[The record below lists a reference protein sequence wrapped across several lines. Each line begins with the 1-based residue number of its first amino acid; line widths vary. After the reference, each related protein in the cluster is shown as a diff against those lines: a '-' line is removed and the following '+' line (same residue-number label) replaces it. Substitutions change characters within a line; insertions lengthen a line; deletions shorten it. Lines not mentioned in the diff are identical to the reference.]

1 MQPSS
6 SRHSLVGGRR
16 ANISPGKVPVTSF
29 LEEDMARKSRRA
41 ASADRNAARTRVRQA
56 TAPKAGAPSPIPQAH
71 GRFDYSPIIDR
82 PPLRWPNGAR
92 VALWVI
98 PNIEHF
104 LFDRTATKI
113 STAMAV
119 NPDVL
124 NYSWRDYGVRVGIWR
139 MMEIMAKFGV
149 RGTVSLNSDVCR
161 EYPRIIEEGNKLGWE
176 WMGHGTT
183 NSILLNQQTEV
194 EERALIKETV
204 STIAKSVGKAPRGWL
219 SPGMTETVRT
229 LDLLAENGIEYT
241 GNWVNDEQ
249 PYPMKVRKGSMIS
262 MPYSSEIND
271 IPALLGLHQSP
282 ERFGQ
287 MICDQ
292 FDVLYEDGAKTGR
305 VMAICLH
312 PFLVGH
318 PHRSKY
324 LAKALAHITSRQ
336 EVWLATGSEIVDW
349 YKKNYLKG

>member
-1 MQPSS
+1 
-6 SRHSLVGGRR
+6 VEN
-16 ANISPGKVPVTSF
+16 A
-29 LEEDMARKSRRA
+29 MARKIRRTTPAKKNKPA
-41 ASADRNAARTRVRQA
+41 A
-56 TAPKAGAPSPIPQAH
+56 PPLIPRAH
-71 GRFDYSPIIDR
+71 GRFDYSPIVDR
-82 PPLRWPNGAR
+82 PVLRWPNGAR

-104 LFDRTATKI
+104 LFDRPGTKI
-113 STAMAV
+113 SGGGMV
-119 NPDVL
+119 VSPDIL
-124 NYSWRDYGVRVGIWR
+124 NYGWRDYGVRVGIWR
-139 MMEIMAKFGV
+139 LMEIMQKFGV
-149 RGTVSLNSDVCR
+149 RGSVALNSDVCR
-161 EYPRIIEEGNKLGWE
+161 EYPQIIEAGNKLGWE

-183 NSILLNQQTEV
+183 NSIILNAQTEA
-194 EERALIKETV
+194 EERALIKESV
-204 STIAKSVGKAPRGWL
+204 SVIGKSTGKAPRGWL

-271 IPALLGLHQSP
+271 IPAMLSLHQTP

-292 FDVLYEDGAKTGR
+292 FDVLYEDGGTTGR
-305 VMAICLH
+305 VMSICLH
-312 PFLVGH
+312 PFIIGH

-324 LAKALAHITSRQ
+324 LARALAHITSRQ

-349 YKKNYLKG
+349 YKKNYLKK

>member
-1 MQPSS
+1 M
-6 SRHSLVGGRR
+6 
-16 ANISPGKVPVTSF
+16 
-29 LEEDMARKSRRA
+29 
-41 ASADRNAARTRVRQA
+41 
-56 TAPKAGAPSPIPQAH
+56 AH
-71 GRFDYSPIIDR
+71 GRYDYSPIVDR

-104 LFDRTATKI
+104 QFNRHATSI
-113 STAMAV
+113 AGGGV
-119 NPDVL
+119 LNPDVR

-139 MMEIMAKFGV
+139 LMEIMEKYGV
-149 RGTVSLNSDVCR
+149 RGTVALNSDVCR
-161 EYPRIIEEGNKLGWE
+161 EYPRIIEEGRKLKWE

-183 NSILLNQQTEV
+183 NSILLNAQPEA
-194 EERALIKETV
+194 EERALVKECV
-204 STIAKSVGKAPRGWL
+204 STITRSVGAAPRGWL
-219 SPGMTETVRT
+219 SPALSETVRT
-229 LDLLAENGIEYT
+229 LDILAEHGIEYV
-241 GNWVNDEQ
+241 GNWVNDDQ
-249 PYPMKVRKGSMIS
+249 PYPMRVRKGTMFA
-262 MPYSSEIND
+262 MPYSQELND

-305 VMAICLH
+305 VMSICLH

-324 LAKALAHITSRQ
+324 FARALAHVTSRQ
-336 EVWLATGSEIVDW
+336 EVWLATGGEIIDW
-349 YKKNYLKG
+349 YKQNYWKQ

>member
-1 MQPSS
+1 
-6 SRHSLVGGRR
+6 
-16 ANISPGKVPVTSF
+16 
-29 LEEDMARKSRRA
+29 MARKSRRA
-41 ASADRNAARTRVRQA
+41 TSAVRSAVRTRVRQA
-56 TAPKAGAPSPIPQAH
+56 TAAKKVSADAPPIPRAH

-82 PPLRWPNGAR
+82 PVLRWPNGAR

-104 LFDRTATKI
+104 LFDRAATKI
-113 STAMAV
+113 SSAMVV

-124 NYSWRDYGVRVGIWR
+124 NYAWRDYGVRVGIWR
-139 MMEIMAKFGV
+139 LMEIMTKFGV
-149 RGTVSLNSDVCR
+149 RGTVALNSDVCR
-161 EYPRIIEEGNKLGWE
+161 EYPRIIEEGKKLGWE

-183 NSILLNQQTEV
+183 NSIPLNQQTEA
-194 EERALIKETV
+194 EERALIKEVVT
-204 STIAKSVGKAPRGWL
+204 TIAKSAGRAPRGWL

-229 LDLLAENGIEYT
+229 LDILADNGIEYT

-249 PYPMKVRKGSMIS
+249 PYPMKVKKGSMIS

-271 IPALLGLHQSP
+271 IPALLSLHQSP

-292 FDVLYEDGAKTGR
+292 FDVLYEDGLKTGR
-305 VMAICLH
+305 VMSICLH
-312 PFLVGH
+312 PFLTGH

-349 YKKNYLKG
+349 YKKNYLKR